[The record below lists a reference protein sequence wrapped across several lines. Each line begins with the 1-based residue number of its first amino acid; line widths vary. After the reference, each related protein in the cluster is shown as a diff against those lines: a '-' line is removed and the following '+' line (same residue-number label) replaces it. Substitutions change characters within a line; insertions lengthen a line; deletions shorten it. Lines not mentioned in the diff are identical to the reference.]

1 MEISLNKVASIV
13 QAEVETIGYGEP
25 VREET
30 LRMIEDRTESF
41 FIQNLG
47 VHIRP
52 ILEMTEASY
61 SNGCQVN
68 IKDVVI
74 NLDI

>member
-47 VHIRP
+47 VRIRP

-61 SNGCQVN
+61 GNGCQVN